1 MRVAGI
7 DVARAVAIIGM
18 ITVHISPSGTASPL
32 TYALAVP
39 RGRSAILF
47 GLLAGI
53 GVSLLAS
60 SRTRSPLEAQA
71 TLLWRAAVLLP
82 LGLWLQALDHDVF
95 VILADYAVLYLL
107 AVVVLRWPDRWLLL
121 LAGLSATVGSWLYL
135 YGTIHAPQRF
145 VRSPAVWGDPMVQIV
160 DRLVLSGPYPLVT
173 WAAPFCVGVWLG
185 RRDLVAPRVRRRLL
199 LVGGPIAVAV
209 PVAAWLMA
217 DRLGPAGPRSGW
229 WQVLDDVPHRQMPL
243 WLLSATASA
252 VVVLGLSLWLAERA
266 PRASAPLAAAGRLAF
281 TWYVLHLLVLH
292 AAPSVL
298 RTGSNLGTI
307 GVVIAVTLV
316 MTVASVLW
324 LRVVS
329 RGPLEVVLQ
338 PPWRRG

>member
-7 DVARAVAIIGM
+7 DVARALAIIGM
-18 ITVHISPSGTASPL
+18 ITVHISPSGTGSPL
-32 TYALAVP
+32 AYVLAVP

-47 GLLAGI
+47 GLLAGV

-60 SRTRSPLEAQA
+60 SRTRTPLEARV

-82 LGLWLQALDHDVF
+82 LGLWLQTLDHDVL

-121 LAGLSATVGSWLYL
+121 LAGLSATVGSWVYL
-135 YGTIHAPQRF
+135 YGTIHTPLRF
-145 VRSPAVWGDPMVQIV
+145 TRSPAVWGDPLPQIV

-185 RRDLVAPRVRRRLL
+185 RRDLASPRVRRRLL
-199 LVGGPIAVAV
+199 LIAGPIAVAV
-209 PVAAWLMA
+209 PGAAWLMA
-217 DRLGPAGPRSGW
+217 GRLGPAGPPSGW
-229 WQVLDDVPHRQMPL
+229 WQLLDDVPHRQMPL

-252 VVVLGLSLWLAERA
+252 AAVLGLSLLLADRA
-266 PRASAPLAAAGRLAF
+266 PRAAAPLAAAGRLAF

-292 AAPSVL
+292 AAPTLL
-298 RTGSNLGTI
+298 RTGSNTGTI
-307 GVVIAVTLV
+307 AVVIAVTMV
-316 MTVASVLW
+316 MAVASVLW
-324 LRVVS
+324 LRVAS